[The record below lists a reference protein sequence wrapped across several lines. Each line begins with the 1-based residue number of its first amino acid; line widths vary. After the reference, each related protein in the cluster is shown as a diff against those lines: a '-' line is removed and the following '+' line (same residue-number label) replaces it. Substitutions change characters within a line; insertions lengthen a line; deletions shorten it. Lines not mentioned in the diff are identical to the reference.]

1 MLSAERLT
9 AVLFADVADAFLL
22 LALFVEAEVFLA
34 VEWVVLFGAVER
46 WLSGGVFFFSSFE
59 VAALPC
65 RSIALLR
72 AGDTTATHN
81 TPPKSDTTRIFFQ
94 PFKTFL
100 SRSGLISTLSCRF
113 GLLTWTPVCRNQIR
127 YIGGCT
133 SNFSGRPIWLSAAG
147 DLVWRVLVRPRICAE
162 STQPVLRTFLLMPAI
177 QSPGTEEVH
186 PDVALVA
193 RAKDGDEAAFEQL
206 VRQYERQIYRV
217 AQHITQNREDAE
229 DITQDTFLKAYE
241 KLEQFQGNSK
251 FSTWLVRIAVNES
264 LMRLRKRKT
273 SKTVS
278 MDEDVQTEEGSIPRD
293 FAEWRPNPEQ
303 IYDQNELGD
312 ILRKTIQGLP
322 PGFRTV
328 FTLRDIENLS
338 TEETAEALGL
348 SVPAVKSRLLRA
360 RLQLRER
367 LSRYFRQKKEGLTA

>member
-1 MLSAERLT
+1 MPENQRNSKET
-9 AVLFADVADAFLL
+9 TH
-22 LALFVEAEVFLA
+22 
-34 VEWVVLFGAVER
+34 
-46 WLSGGVFFFSSFE
+46 
-59 VAALPC
+59 LPPFHNPAPSLPHIF
-65 RSIALLR
+65 RRIPNPLRIALYL
-72 AGDTTATHN
+72 
-81 TPPKSDTTRIFFQ
+81 SDIYYD
-94 PFKTFL
+94 L
-100 SRSGLISTLSCRF
+100 SVNVTI
-113 GLLTWTPVCRNQIR
+113 
-127 YIGGCT
+127 T
-133 SNFSGRPIWLSAAG
+133 SNESNEIRDTFSN
-147 DLVWRVLVRPRICAE
+147 
-162 STQPVLRTFLLMPAI
+162 LLPMPAI
-177 QSPGTEEVH
+177 QSPVTEEIH

-193 RAKDGDEAAFEQL
+193 RAKEGDTAAFEQL
-206 VRQYERQIYRV
+206 VRQYERQIFRV

-229 DITQDTFLKAYE
+229 DITQDAFLKAYE

-278 MDEDVQTEEGSIPRD
+278 MDEDVHTEDGSIPRD

-303 IYDQNELGD
+303 QYNQAELGD

-322 PGFRTV
+322 AGFRTV

-367 LSRYFRQKKEGLTA
+367 LSRYFRQKQEGQPA